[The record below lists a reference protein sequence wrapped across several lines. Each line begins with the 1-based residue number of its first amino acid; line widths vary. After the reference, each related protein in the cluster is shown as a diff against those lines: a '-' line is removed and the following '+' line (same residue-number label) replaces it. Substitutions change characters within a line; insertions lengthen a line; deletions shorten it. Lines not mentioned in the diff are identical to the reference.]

1 MDITLIKKRLRYKK
15 SSQPITRNRDL
26 SRIQRL
32 ADAIQVR
39 FGIEKVEQIKLK
51 HCKYLLTWL
60 EQHYAGATQQDYL
73 RSMTTMISALDKGE
87 WLGHLGLNKTA
98 SNGGR
103 PKKVSTVR
111 SKSRLYLEP

>member
-15 SSQPITRNRDL
+15 SSQPITKLRDIR
-26 SRIQRL
+26 RIQKL
-32 ADAIQVR
+32 VDTIQAR
-39 FGIEKVEQIKLK
+39 FDIEKVEQIKLK
-51 HCKYLLTWL
+51 HCKYLITWL

-73 RSMTTMISALDKGE
+73 RSMTTMISALDKGD
-87 WLGHLGLNKTA
+87 WLGHMGLIKTA

-103 PKKVSTVR
+103 PKKVSIVR